1 MNDDQSEPQG
11 AGRALGSNYLLT
23 SVLGT
28 GSMGEVWRATD
39 RSGRAFAVKLLLPGL
54 ASDPD
59 LVRRFVTERSIA
71 LGIDSPHVVRVHD
84 MVVEGQTMAIVMD
97 LVDGTDLQSLLA
109 RRGTL
114 PAGEA
119 AELGRQI
126 AIGLGAVHAHGIV
139 HRDAKP
145 ANVLVEPGPPE
156 SARLTDFGV
165 SFLQDASHLSHM
177 TAVVGTPNYMAP
189 EIIEGHRPTAASDL
203 YSLGIMLY
211 EMVCG
216 VTPFATGSTMTV
228 LRGHCQCAPGR
239 PDGFP
244 EPLWQIVSRLLAKS
258 PTDRLYRAADVA
270 AALSA
275 AGPVLAAVPAL
286 ARLRTPPPAVPL
298 PQLDPTVIPAPDPTW
313 VPGPASPATFP
324 PAAPSAAPA
333 SCCCARFPVPRCRSL
348 PGAGRPSTP
357 RGIPT
362 TPSRSGRRRT
372 GRRGHRRLNRRL
384 PVLPARHRNGWDR
397 RCGGR
402 SHRQLGFRDLRSGRR
417 DGTRPVH
424 RSRPAHH
431 FHAIQHADRG
441 RHAEPGQRRHQQ
453 LPEPALRLRVHRPD
467 RLVRHRGRR
476 RG

>member
-84 MVVEGQTMAIVMD
+84 MVVEGQTLAIVMD

-139 HRDAKP
+139 HRDVKP

-298 PQLDPTVIPAPDPTW
+298 PQLDPTVIPAPD
-313 VPGPASPATFP
+313 
-324 PAAPSAAPA
+324 
-333 SCCCARFPVPRCRSL
+333 
-348 PGAGRPSTP
+348 
-357 RGIPT
+357 
-362 TPSRSGRRRT
+362 
-372 GRRGHRRLNRRL
+372 
-384 PVLPARHRNGWDR
+384 
-397 RCGGR
+397 
-402 SHRQLGFRDLRSGRR
+402 
-417 DGTRPVH
+417 
-424 RSRPAHH
+424 
-431 FHAIQHADRG
+431 
-441 RHAEPGQRRHQQ
+441 
-453 LPEPALRLRVHRPD
+453 
-467 RLVRHRGRR
+467 
-476 RG
+476 